1 MNTIYLDI
9 FSGISGDMFIGA
21 LLDLGVDF
29 AQFERE
35 LQKLKLDGYHLHA
48 ARGKKSSIEGVKF
61 DVHLSHSHEH
71 GHSHAHSHKPADHS
85 HSHGHHEQHTHE
97 GHEHSHAEDDAHEH
111 EHGRTFS
118 EIKELIRKSELSDW
132 VKAKASAIFERVAVA
147 EGKIHG
153 QPPESVHFHE
163 VGAVDSIID
172 IVGAC
177 VALEILGRP
186 RISSGPLVEGSGWI
200 DCAHGRFPIPAP
212 ATIEILARRKIPIS
226 QCEEPHELVT
236 PTGAAILAE
245 LAENFGTF
253 QGLTPLRVGY
263 GLGTR
268 DNKTRPNVLRAILC
282 VPSPSPLNR
291 ERAGVRGENVA
302 THDWETD
309 TIVTLQTNLDDI
321 SSELLGRF
329 MEQALAAGA
338 LDVFYTSIQMKKNRP
353 GILLS
358 VLCGNAD
365 ADKFTE
371 MILRETTAFGVRRFS
386 TERRKL
392 AREVRAVQTPYG
404 QVDVKIG
411 RLDGTPVQIAPE
423 FDSCRELADR
433 AHVPL
438 KQVYEAAI
446 KATQL

>member
-1 MNTIYLDI
+1 MNAIYLDI

-29 AQFERE
+29 GQLERE
-35 LQKLKLDGYHLHA
+35 LRKLKLDGYHLHA
-48 ARGKKSSIEGVKF
+48 ARQKKSTIEGVKF
-61 DVHLSHSHEH
+61 DVHLAHDHEH
-71 GHSHAHSHKPADHS
+71 THAHHAHEHKHQ
-85 HSHGHHEQHTHE
+85 HHHGHHEHAHDHDHDHDHDHE
-97 GHEHSHAEDDAHEH
+97 DEHGH

-118 EIKELIRKSELSDW
+118 DIKELIQRSQLSDW
-132 VKAKASAIFERVAVA
+132 VKSKTVAIFQRVALA

-153 QPPESVHFHE
+153 QPAESVHFHE
-163 VGAVDSIID
+163 VGAVDSIVD

-177 VALEILGRP
+177 IALELLGRP
-186 RISSGPLVEGSGWI
+186 SIVSSAVIEGTGWI
-200 DCAHGRFPIPAP
+200 NCAHGRFPIPAP
-212 ATIEILARRKIPIS
+212 ATIEILAQRKVPIS
-226 QCEEPHELVT
+226 QCDEPNELVT

-245 LAENFGTF
+245 LAEDFRPF

-282 VPSPSPLNR
+282 SSSSLNA
-291 ERAGVRGENVA
+291 ERAGEDSNPTTA
-302 THDWETD
+302 IHDWETD

-338 LDVFYTSIQMKKNRP
+338 LDVFYTPIQMKKSRP

-358 VLCGNAD
+358 VLCANAD
-365 ADKFTE
+365 ADRFTE
-371 MILRETTAFGVRRFS
+371 MILRETTTFGVRRFT

-392 AREVRAVQTPYG
+392 KREIRSVQTPFG
-404 QVDVKIG
+404 EVQVKIG
-411 RLDGTPVQIAPE
+411 LLDSKPLQIAPE
-423 FDSCRELADR
+423 FESCRQLAER
-433 AHVPL
+433 ARVPL
-438 KQVYEAAI
+438 KQVYDAAL
-446 KATQL
+446 KAAQL